1 MSWRRRLAAPMVGLW
16 RNGETRVKLEENVR
30 GSDVFA
36 IQSMSAPVD
45 HHLME
50 LLLIIDALRR
60 ASAARITAVIP
71 YFAYAKQE
79 KKTSGREPI
88 SAKLVANLLTTAG
101 ANRILTM
108 DLHSPAIEGFFDI
121 PVDHLRAAPILAR
134 HINRQGLRDLAVVSP
149 DAGGVARAEELRGR
163 TGGSL
168 AIISKRHPGP
178 DVSEA
183 LEMVGDVCGKPAVI
197 VDDMISTGG
206 TLALAAELLK
216 ERGASPIYA
225 AATHGIFAQEGLEL
239 DPSVALGQGPGYG
252 HASLA
257 RQRPDRQ
264 DRDRLGGSVA
274 GRGGHPYPQ
283 RPQYQRP
290 LHLRRACG
298 GSAGGI
304 GPVSGDSWTLIA
316 IAVVALLVMAGA
328 ATVEASAGLISRQ
341 RFRQAASGPSRERS
355 VQTLARSPPLARL
368 RAAAGAGDRHRA
380 GREPDHLRHH
390 AGGRPG
396 TGGDCRR
403 RGQRALPA
411 SSVRLFRA
419 RWRARDRAPPPE
431 RC

>member
-1 MSWRRRLAAPMVGLW
+1 MGELEAPLGRAVVGLW

-79 KKTSGREPI
+79 KKTTGREPI
-88 SAKLVANLLTTAG
+88 SAKLVANLLATAG
-101 ANRILTM
+101 ADRILTM

-121 PVDHLRAAPILAR
+121 PGRPPARRTDPAR

-239 DPSVALGQGPGYG
+239 VHQSPLDKVLVTDTLPLPDNGPTDKIEVVSVAPL
-252 HASLA
+252 LA
-257 RQRPDRQ
+257 EAVTRIHKD
-264 DRDRLGGSVA
+264 LSI
-274 GRGGHPYPQ
+274 
-283 RPQYQRP
+283 
-290 LHLRRACG
+290 
-298 GSAGGI
+298 SA
-304 GPVSGDSWTLIA
+304 
-316 IAVVALLVMAGA
+316 
-328 ATVEASAGLISRQ
+328 
-341 RFRQAASGPSRERS
+341 
-355 VQTLARSPPLARL
+355 
-368 RAAAGAGDRHRA
+368 
-380 GREPDHLRHH
+380 
-390 AGGRPG
+390 
-396 TGGDCRR
+396 
-403 RGQRALPA
+403 
-411 SSVRLFRA
+411 LFT
-419 RWRARDRAPPPE
+419 
-431 RC
+431 